1 MDGVTFLVL
10 VCPILLDRGGG
21 ILRGWGGFLQ
31 SLHAL
36 LTMIRTRRQRGWG
49 GFLQS
54 LYGMLC
60 VRFHLPNN
68 WRGYVVSL
76 QYIFCNVMPKA
87 WLER

>member
-10 VCPILLDRGGG
+10 VCPVLLDRGGG
-21 ILRGWGGFLQ
+21 FYEAGVSYLQ
-31 SLHAL
+31 SLH
-36 LTMIRTRRQRGWG
+36 GV
-49 GFLQS
+49 
-54 LYGMLC
+54 LC
-60 VRFHLPNN
+60 VRFHLSNN